1 MKALVAFLW
10 EEYDNIP
17 WQRNYKEQLSQAV
30 SFRQCCQIFHFL
42 EHSWACGARMRNS
55 TAAGSWAHWVQG
67 CPSALDLGADTR
79 ERRRTTFSSCQI
91 GKEIQFGTVRKESFK
106 GPFPNCCFSKSFMLG
121 FTLLTYLHCLYKTH
135 ATYIQPSVWFWANFL
150 KGLMFF

>member
-30 SFRQCCQIFHFL
+30 SFRQRCQIFHFL

-67 CPSALDLGADTR
+67 CPSALDLGADSR
-79 ERRRTTFSSCQI
+79 ERRRMTFSSFEI
-91 GKEIQFGTVRKESFK
+91 GKKIQFGSVRKDSFK
-106 GPFPNCCFSKSFMLG
+106 GPVPRLLLLKEFYVGIQTLNIPALPLQNRCHLHPTKVFG
-121 FTLLTYLHCLYKTH
+121 FER
-135 ATYIQPSVWFWANFL
+135 
-150 KGLMFF
+150 